1 MMFLYNSKIM
11 KLSDMINKL
20 LNKAF
25 HSPLSWRGVGSEAA
39 IILAML
45 SIPVHAQDFKFD
57 ELTYTKETSS
67 FKLNAPSKAKSVKV
81 YIYDQGVGGEAI
93 QTVKMKRTGT
103 DLWTADVKGDLKGKF
118 YTFQVQTRKQT
129 MKETPGVFA
138 KAVAVN
144 GRRAAVVDM
153 AETNPEGWNNDKR
166 PLTKSP
172 ADLVIY
178 EMHHRDFSISPTSGL
193 KHKSKYLALTEPKA
207 VYYLKNLGV
216 NAIHILPSF
225 DYASVDESKPDVP
238 QYNWGYDP
246 LNYNV
251 PEGSYATD
259 ATCPVARIK
268 EFKQMVQTLHNAGI
282 RVILDVV
289 YNHTFNIDESNFNL
303 TYPGYYYRTTKDG
316 KISDGSGCG
325 NETASEK
332 PLMRQFMIESVLYW
346 AKEYHIDGFRFD
358 LMGIHDIETMNLI
371 RKALDEVDPNI
382 YMYGE
387 GWSAGSCAY
396 PEEKLAMKANTRQ
409 LDRIGAFCDDMRDAI
424 RGPFNDDHKTAFLG
438 AVAGNEESIKFG
450 IAGCIDHPQIDITKV
465 NYSKAPWANSP
476 AQKISYIS
484 CHDDMCVVDRLKAS
498 IPGIT
503 TDELIRLDLLG
514 QTAVFTAQG
523 VPFIYA
529 GEEVLRDKKGVH
541 NSFKSPD
548 SINAIDW
555 TNKDRYPQVF
565 DYYRGLMELRR
576 NHPAF
581 RMSDADMVRRNL
593 EFIDAPSNV
602 VAFRLKNNANGDAW
616 KDIVVILNSNKTTRK
631 VVIPQGSWTAVCQ
644 DCQINLAGI
653 SAFEGNEAVVAPQE
667 ALILYR

>member
-1 MMFLYNSKIM
+1 MRMNKKI
-11 KLSDMINKL
+11 KITLFSLVLGTGTI
-20 LNKAF
+20 
-25 HSPLSWRGVGSEAA
+25 S
-39 IILAML
+39 
-45 SIPVHAQDFKFD
+45 AQTTFN
-57 ELTYTKETSS
+57 ELTYTKDVSS

-81 YIYDQGVGGEAI
+81 NIYNEGVGGTAVK
-93 QTVKMKRTGT
+93 TVKMKRTGADT
-103 DLWTADVKGDLKGKF
+103 WTADIPGDLKGLF
-118 YTFQVQTRKQT
+118 YTFQVQTGKKAMQ
-129 MKETPGVFA
+129 ETPGVFA

-144 GRRAAVVDM
+144 GRRAAIVDM
-153 AETNPEGWNNDKR
+153 GETNPEGWDNDRR

-172 ADLVIY
+172 VDLVIY

-193 KHKSKYLALTEPKA
+193 KNKGKFLALTEPKA

-216 NAIHILPSF
+216 NAVHLLPSF

-251 PEGSYATD
+251 PEGSYSTD
-259 ATCPVARIK
+259 ATCPVTRIR
-268 EFKQMVQTLHNAGI
+268 EFKQMVQALHKAGI

-289 YNHTFNIDESNFNL
+289 YNHTFNIEESNFNL
-303 TYPGYYYRTTKDG
+303 TYPGYYFRTTADG

-387 GWSAGSCAY
+387 GWSAGTCAY
-396 PEEKLAMKANTRQ
+396 PAEKLAMKANTRQ

-424 RGPFNDDHKTAFLG
+424 RGPFNDDHKAAFLG
-438 AVAGNEESIKFG
+438 AIPGNEESIRFG
-450 IAGCIDHPQIDITKV
+450 IAGCIDHPQIDMSKV

-476 AQKISYIS
+476 AQMISYIS

-514 QTAVFTAQG
+514 QTMVFTSQG

-548 SINAIDW
+548 YINAIDW

-581 RMSDADMVRRNL
+581 RMADASMVRQHL
-593 EFIDAPSNV
+593 EFIPTSDCTIC
-602 VAFRLKNNANGDAW
+602 FRLKDNANGDSW
-616 KDIVVILNSNKTTRK
+616 QDIIVILNASKKAQK
-631 VVIPQGSWTAVCQ
+631 VAIPEGCWTSVCEGGI
-644 DCQINLAGI
+644 INLAGI
-653 SAFEGNEAVVAPQE
+653 AEYKGKEINVAPQE
-667 ALILYR
+667 AIIIHR

>member
-1 MMFLYNSKIM
+1 MRMNKIIKITLFSM
-11 KLSDMINKL
+11 VLGTGTIS
-20 LNKAF
+20 
-25 HSPLSWRGVGSEAA
+25 
-39 IILAML
+39 
-45 SIPVHAQDFKFD
+45 AQTTFD
-57 ELTYTKETSS
+57 ELTYTKEVSS

-81 YIYDQGVGGEAI
+81 NIYNKGVGGEVLK
-93 QTVKMKRTGT
+93 TVKMKRTGT
-103 DLWTADVKGDLKGKF
+103 DQWTADIPGDLKGLY
-118 YTFQVQTRKQT
+118 YTFQVQTGKKAMQ
-129 MKETPGVFA
+129 ETPGVFA

-144 GRRAAVVDM
+144 GRRAAIVDM
-153 AETNPEGWNNDKR
+153 GETNPEGWDNDRR

-172 ADLVIY
+172 VDLVIY

-193 KHKSKYLALTEPKA
+193 KNKGKFLALTEPKA

-216 NAIHILPSF
+216 NAVHLLPSF

-251 PEGSYATD
+251 PEGSYSTD
-259 ATCPVARIK
+259 ATCPVARIR
-268 EFKQMVQTLHNAGI
+268 EFKQMVQALHKAGI

-289 YNHTFNIDESNFNL
+289 YNHTFNIEESNFNL
-303 TYPGYYYRTTKDG
+303 TYPGYYFRTTANG

-396 PEEKLAMKANTRQ
+396 PVEKLAMKANTRQ

-424 RGPFNDDHKTAFLG
+424 RGPFNDDHKAAFLG
-438 AVAGNEESIKFG
+438 AIPGNEESIRFG
-450 IAGCIDHPQIDITKV
+450 IAGCIDHPQIDMSKV

-476 AQKISYIS
+476 AQMISYIS

-514 QTAVFTAQG
+514 QTMVFTSQG

-548 SINAIDW
+548 YINAIDW

-581 RMSDADMVRRNL
+581 RMADASMVRQHL
-593 EFIDAPSNV
+593 EFIPTSDCTIC
-602 VAFRLKNNANGDAW
+602 FRLKDNANGDSW
-616 KDIVVILNSNKTTRK
+616 QDIIVILNASKKAQK
-631 VVIPQGSWTAVCQ
+631 VAIPEGCWTSVCEGGI
-644 DCQINLAGI
+644 INLAGI
-653 SAFEGNEAVVAPQE
+653 AEYKGKEINVAPQE
-667 ALILYR
+667 AIIIHR

>member
-1 MMFLYNSKIM
+1 QTTFN
-11 KLSDMINKL
+11 
-20 LNKAF
+20 
-25 HSPLSWRGVGSEAA
+25 
-39 IILAML
+39 
-45 SIPVHAQDFKFD
+45 
-57 ELTYTKETSS
+57 ELTYTKEVSS

-81 YIYDQGVGGEAI
+81 NIYNKGVGGEVLK
-93 QTVKMKRTGT
+93 TVKMKRTGT
-103 DLWTADVKGDLKGKF
+103 DQWTADIPGDLKGLY
-118 YTFQVQTRKQT
+118 YTFQVQTGRKAMQ
-129 MKETPGVFA
+129 ETPGVFA

-144 GRRAAVVDM
+144 GRRAAIVDM
-153 AETNPEGWNNDKR
+153 GETNPEGWDNDRR

-172 ADLVIY
+172 VDLVIY

-193 KHKSKYLALTEPKA
+193 KNKGKFLALTEPKA

-216 NAIHILPSF
+216 NAVHLLPSF

-251 PEGSYATD
+251 PEGSYSTD
-259 ATCPVARIK
+259 ASCPVARIR
-268 EFKQMVQTLHNAGI
+268 EFKQMVQALHKAGI

-289 YNHTFNIDESNFNL
+289 YNHTFNIEESNFNL
-303 TYPGYYYRTTKDG
+303 TYPGYYFRTTADG

-358 LMGIHDIETMNLI
+358 LMGIHDIGTMNLI

-387 GWSAGSCAY
+387 GWSAGTCAY
-396 PEEKLAMKANTRQ
+396 PVEKLAMKANTRQ

-424 RGPFNDDHKTAFLG
+424 RGPFNDDHKAAFLG
-438 AVAGNEESIKFG
+438 AVPGNEESIRFG
-450 IAGCIDHPQIDITKV
+450 IAGCIDHPQIDMSKV

-476 AQKISYIS
+476 AQMISYIS

-514 QTAVFTAQG
+514 QTMVFTSQG

-548 SINAIDW
+548 YINAIDW

-581 RMSDADMVRRNL
+581 RMADASMVRQHL
-593 EFIDAPSNV
+593 EFIPTSDCTIC
-602 VAFRLKNNANGDAW
+602 FRLKDNANGDSW
-616 KDIVVILNSNKTTRK
+616 QDIIVILNASKKAQK
-631 VVIPQGSWTAVCQ
+631 VAIPEGCWTSVCEGGI
-644 DCQINLAGI
+644 INLAGI
-653 SAFEGNEAVVAPQE
+653 AEYKGKEINVAPQE
-667 ALILYR
+667 AIIIHR

>member
-1 MMFLYNSKIM
+1 M
-11 KLSDMINKL
+11 KLSKIFKGKNIL
-20 LNKAF
+20 A
-25 HSPLSWRGVGSEAA
+25 PLSLGEGLGVRLLFFLLPCNMS
-39 IILAML
+39 
-45 SIPVHAQDFKFD
+45 AQTTFN
-57 ELTYTKETSS
+57 EMTYTKEVSS

-81 YIYDQGVGGEAI
+81 YIYNKGVGGEVLK
-93 QTVKMKRTGT
+93 TVKMKRNGT
-103 DLWTADVKGDLKGKF
+103 DQWTADIPGDLKGLF
-118 YTFQVQTRKQT
+118 YTFQVQTGRKAMQ
-129 MKETPGVFA
+129 ETPGVFA

-144 GRRAAVVDM
+144 GRRAAIVDM
-153 AETNPEGWNNDKR
+153 GETNPEGWDNDRR

-172 ADLVIY
+172 VDLVIY

-193 KHKSKYLALTEPKA
+193 KNKGKFLALTEPKA

-216 NAIHILPSF
+216 NAVHLLPSF

-251 PEGSYATD
+251 PEGSYSTD
-259 ATCPVARIK
+259 ASCPVARIR
-268 EFKQMVQTLHNAGI
+268 EFKQMVQALHKAGI

-289 YNHTFNIDESNFNL
+289 YNHTFNIEESNFNL
-303 TYPGYYYRTTKDG
+303 TYPGYYFRTTANG

-387 GWSAGSCAY
+387 GWSAGTCAY
-396 PEEKLAMKANTRQ
+396 PVEKLAMKANTRQ

-424 RGPFNDDHKTAFLG
+424 RGPFNDDHKAAFLG
-438 AVAGNEESIKFG
+438 AIPGNEESIRFG
-450 IAGCIDHPQIDITKV
+450 IAGCIDHPQIDMSKV

-476 AQKISYIS
+476 AQMISYIS

-514 QTAVFTAQG
+514 QTMVFTSQG

-541 NSFKSPD
+541 NSYKSPD
-548 SINAIDW
+548 YINAIDW

-576 NHPAF
+576 NHPAL
-581 RMSDADMVRRNL
+581 RMADASMVRQHL
-593 EFIDAPSNV
+593 EFIPTSDCTIC
-602 VAFRLKNNANGDAW
+602 FRLKDNANGDSW
-616 KDIVVILNSNKTTRK
+616 QDIIVILNASKKAQK
-631 VVIPQGSWTAVCQ
+631 VAIPEGCWTSVCEGGI
-644 DCQINLAGI
+644 INLAGI
-653 SAFEGNEAVVAPQE
+653 AEYKGKEINVAPQE
-667 ALILYR
+667 AIIIHR

>member
-1 MMFLYNSKIM
+1 M
-11 KLSDMINKL
+11 KLSKIFKGKNIL
-20 LNKAF
+20 A
-25 HSPLSWRGVGSEAA
+25 PLSLGEGLGVRLLFFLLPCNMS
-39 IILAML
+39 
-45 SIPVHAQDFKFD
+45 AQTTFN
-57 ELTYTKETSS
+57 EMTYTKEVSS
-67 FKLNAPSKAKSVKV
+67 FKLNAPSRAKSVKV
-81 YIYDQGVGGEAI
+81 YIYNKGVGGEVLK
-93 QTVKMKRTGT
+93 TVKMKRNGA
-103 DLWTADVKGDLKGKF
+103 DQWTADIPGDLKGLF
-118 YTFQVQTRKQT
+118 YTFQVQTGRKAMQ
-129 MKETPGVFA
+129 ETPGVFA

-144 GRRAAVVDM
+144 GRRAAIVDM
-153 AETNPEGWNNDKR
+153 GETNPEGWDNDRR

-172 ADLVIY
+172 VDLVIY

-193 KHKSKYLALTEPKA
+193 KNKGKFLALTEPKA

-216 NAIHILPSF
+216 NAVHLLPSF

-251 PEGSYATD
+251 PEGSYSTD
-259 ATCPVARIK
+259 ASCPMARIR
-268 EFKQMVQTLHNAGI
+268 EFKQMVQALHKAGI

-289 YNHTFNIDESNFNL
+289 YNHTFNIEESNFNL
-303 TYPGYYYRTTKDG
+303 TYPGYYFRTTADG

-387 GWSAGSCAY
+387 GWSAGTCAY
-396 PEEKLAMKANTRQ
+396 PVEKLAMKANTRQ

-424 RGPFNDDHKTAFLG
+424 RGPFNDDHKAAFLG
-438 AVAGNEESIKFG
+438 AVPGNEESIRFG
-450 IAGCIDHPQIDITKV
+450 IAGCIDHPQIDMSKV

-476 AQKISYIS
+476 AQMISYIS

-514 QTAVFTAQG
+514 QTMVFTSQG

-581 RMSDADMVRRNL
+581 RMADASMVRQHL
-593 EFIDAPSNV
+593 EFIPTSDCTIC
-602 VAFRLKNNANGDAW
+602 FRLKDNANGDSW
-616 KDIVVILNSNKTTRK
+616 QDIIVILNASKKAQK
-631 VVIPQGSWTAVCQ
+631 VAIPEGCWTSVCEGGI
-644 DCQINLAGI
+644 INLAGI
-653 SAFEGNEAVVAPQE
+653 AEYKGKEINVAPQE
-667 ALILYR
+667 AIIIHR

>member
-1 MMFLYNSKIM
+1 MRMNKKIKITLVSM
-11 KLSDMINKL
+11 VLGTGTIS
-20 LNKAF
+20 
-25 HSPLSWRGVGSEAA
+25 
-39 IILAML
+39 
-45 SIPVHAQDFKFD
+45 AQTTFD
-57 ELTYTKETSS
+57 ELTYTKEVSS

-81 YIYDQGVGGEAI
+81 NIYNKGVGGEVLK
-93 QTVKMKRTGT
+93 TVKMKRTGA
-103 DLWTADVKGDLKGKF
+103 DQWTADIPGDLKGLF
-118 YTFQVQTRKQT
+118 YTFQVQTGRKAMQ
-129 MKETPGVFA
+129 ETPGVFA

-144 GRRAAVVDM
+144 GRRAAIVDM
-153 AETNPEGWNNDKR
+153 GETNPEGWDNDRR

-172 ADLVIY
+172 VDLVIY

-193 KHKSKYLALTEPKA
+193 KNKGKFLALTEPKA

-216 NAIHILPSF
+216 NAVHLLPSF

-251 PEGSYATD
+251 PEGSYSTD
-259 ATCPVARIK
+259 ASCPVARIR
-268 EFKQMVQTLHNAGI
+268 EFKQMVQALHKAGI

-289 YNHTFNIDESNFNL
+289 YNHTFNIEESNFNL
-303 TYPGYYYRTTKDG
+303 TYPGYYFRTTANG

-387 GWSAGSCAY
+387 GWSAGTCAY
-396 PEEKLAMKANTRQ
+396 PVEKLAMKANTRQ

-424 RGPFNDDHKTAFLG
+424 RGPFNDDHKAAFLG
-438 AVAGNEESIKFG
+438 AIPGNEESIRFG
-450 IAGCIDHPQIDITKV
+450 IAGCIDHPQIDMSKV

-476 AQKISYIS
+476 AQMISYIS

-514 QTAVFTAQG
+514 QTMVFTSQG

-548 SINAIDW
+548 YINAIDW

-581 RMSDADMVRRNL
+581 RMADASMVRQHL
-593 EFIDAPSNV
+593 EFIPTSDCTIC
-602 VAFRLKNNANGDAW
+602 FRLKDNANGDSW
-616 KDIVVILNSNKTTRK
+616 QDIIVILNASKKAQK
-631 VVIPQGSWTAVCQ
+631 VAIPEGCWTSVCEGGI
-644 DCQINLAGI
+644 INLAGI
-653 SAFEGNEAVVAPQE
+653 AEYKGKEINVAPQE
-667 ALILYR
+667 AIIIHR

>member
-1 MMFLYNSKIM
+1 M
-11 KLSDMINKL
+11 KLSKIFKGKNIL
-20 LNKAF
+20 A
-25 HSPLSWRGVGSEAA
+25 PLSLGEGLGVRLLFFLLPCNMS
-39 IILAML
+39 
-45 SIPVHAQDFKFD
+45 AQTTFN
-57 ELTYTKETSS
+57 EMTYTKDVSS

-81 YIYDQGVGGEAI
+81 NIYNKGVGGEVLK
-93 QTVKMKRTGT
+93 TVRMKRTGA
-103 DLWTADVKGDLKGKF
+103 DQWTADIPGDLKGLY
-118 YTFQVQTRKQT
+118 YTFQVQTGKKAMQ
-129 MKETPGVFA
+129 ETPGVFA

-144 GRRAAVVDM
+144 GRRAAIVDM
-153 AETNPEGWNNDKR
+153 GETNPEGWDNDRR

-172 ADLVIY
+172 VDLVIY

-193 KHKSKYLALTEPKA
+193 KNKGKFLALTEPKA

-216 NAIHILPSF
+216 NAVHLLPSF

-251 PEGSYATD
+251 PEGSYSTD
-259 ATCPVARIK
+259 ASCPVARIR
-268 EFKQMVQTLHNAGI
+268 EFKQMVQALHKAGI

-289 YNHTFNIDESNFNL
+289 YNHTFNIEESNFNL
-303 TYPGYYYRTTKDG
+303 TYPGYYFRTTADG

-387 GWSAGSCAY
+387 GWSAGTCAY
-396 PEEKLAMKANTRQ
+396 PVEKLAMKANTRQ

-424 RGPFNDDHKTAFLG
+424 RGPFNDDHKAAFLG
-438 AVAGNEESIKFG
+438 AIPGNEESIRFG
-450 IAGCIDHPQIDITKV
+450 IAGCIDHPQIDMSKV

-476 AQKISYIS
+476 AQMISYIS

-514 QTAVFTAQG
+514 QSMVFTSQG

-529 GEEVLRDKKGVH
+529 GEKVLRDKKGVH

-548 SINAIDW
+548 YINAIDW

-581 RMSDADMVRRNL
+581 RMADASMVRQHL
-593 EFIDAPSNV
+593 EFIPTSDCTIC
-602 VAFRLKNNANGDAW
+602 FRLKDNANGDSW
-616 KDIVVILNSNKTTRK
+616 QDIIVILNASKKAQK
-631 VVIPQGSWTAVCQ
+631 VAIPEGCWTSVCEGGI
-644 DCQINLAGI
+644 INLAGI
-653 SAFEGNEAVVAPQE
+653 AEYKGKEINVAPQE
-667 ALILYR
+667 AIIIHR

>member
-1 MMFLYNSKIM
+1 MRMNKKIKITLVSM
-11 KLSDMINKL
+11 VLGTGTIS
-20 LNKAF
+20 
-25 HSPLSWRGVGSEAA
+25 
-39 IILAML
+39 
-45 SIPVHAQDFKFD
+45 AQTTFD
-57 ELTYTKETSS
+57 ELTYTKEVSS

-81 YIYDQGVGGEAI
+81 YIYNKGVGGEVLK
-93 QTVKMKRTGT
+93 TVRMKRTGA
-103 DLWTADVKGDLKGKF
+103 DQWTADIPGDLKGLF
-118 YTFQVQTRKQT
+118 YTFQVQTGKKAMQ
-129 MKETPGVFA
+129 ETPGVFA

-144 GRRAAVVDM
+144 GRRAAIVDM
-153 AETNPEGWNNDKR
+153 GETNPEGWDNDRR

-172 ADLVIY
+172 VDLVIY

-193 KHKSKYLALTEPKA
+193 KNKGKFLALTEPKA

-216 NAIHILPSF
+216 NAVHLLPSF

-251 PEGSYATD
+251 PEGSYSTD
-259 ATCPVARIK
+259 ATCPVTRIR
-268 EFKQMVQTLHNAGI
+268 EFKQMVQALHKAGI

-289 YNHTFNIDESNFNL
+289 YNHTFNIEESNFNL
-303 TYPGYYYRTTKDG
+303 TYPGYYFRTTADG

-387 GWSAGSCAY
+387 GWSAGTCAY
-396 PEEKLAMKANTRQ
+396 PVEKLAMKANTRQ

-424 RGPFNDDHKTAFLG
+424 RGPFNDDHKAAFLG
-438 AVAGNEESIKFG
+438 AIPGNEESIRFG
-450 IAGCIDHPQIDITKV
+450 IAGCIDHPQIDMSKV

-476 AQKISYIS
+476 AQMISYIS

-514 QTAVFTAQG
+514 QTMVFTSQG

-529 GEEVLRDKKGVH
+529 GEEVLRNKKGVH
-541 NSFKSPD
+541 NSYKSPD
-548 SINAIDW
+548 YINAIDW

-581 RMSDADMVRRNL
+581 RMSDASMVRQHL
-593 EFIDAPSNV
+593 EFIPTSDCTIC
-602 VAFRLKNNANGDAW
+602 FRLKDNANGDSW
-616 KDIVVILNSNKTTRK
+616 QDIIVILNASKKAQK
-631 VVIPQGSWTAVCQ
+631 VAIPEGCWTSVCEGGI
-644 DCQINLAGI
+644 INLAGI
-653 SAFEGNEAVVAPQE
+653 AEYKGKEINVAPQE
-667 ALILYR
+667 AIIIHR

>member
-1 MMFLYNSKIM
+1 MS
-11 KLSDMINKL
+11 
-20 LNKAF
+20 
-25 HSPLSWRGVGSEAA
+25 
-39 IILAML
+39 
-45 SIPVHAQDFKFD
+45 AQTTFN
-57 ELTYTKETSS
+57 EMTYTKEVSS

-81 YIYDQGVGGEAI
+81 YIYNKGVGGEVLK
-93 QTVKMKRTGT
+93 TVRMKRTGT
-103 DLWTADVKGDLKGKF
+103 DQWTADIPGDLKGLY
-118 YTFQVQTRKQT
+118 YTFQVQTGKKAMQ
-129 MKETPGVFA
+129 ETPGVFA

-144 GRRAAVVDM
+144 GRRAAIVDM
-153 AETNPEGWNNDKR
+153 GETKPEGWDNDRR

-172 ADLVIY
+172 VDLVIY

-193 KHKSKYLALTEPKA
+193 KNKGKFLALTEPKA

-216 NAIHILPSF
+216 NAVHLLPSF

-251 PEGSYATD
+251 PEGSYSTD
-259 ATCPVARIK
+259 ASCPVARIR
-268 EFKQMVQTLHNAGI
+268 EFKQMVQALHKAGI

-289 YNHTFNIDESNFNL
+289 YNHTFNIEESNFNL
-303 TYPGYYYRTTKDG
+303 TYPGYYFRTTADG

-387 GWSAGSCAY
+387 GWSAGTCAY
-396 PEEKLAMKANTRQ
+396 PVEKLAMKANTRQ

-424 RGPFNDDHKTAFLG
+424 RGPFNDDHKAAFLG
-438 AVAGNEESIKFG
+438 AIPGNEESIRFG
-450 IAGCIDHPQIDITKV
+450 IAGCIDHPQIDMSKV

-476 AQKISYIS
+476 AQMISYIS

-514 QTAVFTAQG
+514 QTMVFTSQG

-541 NSFKSPD
+541 NSYKSPD

-581 RMSDADMVRRNL
+581 RMADASMVRQHL
-593 EFIDAPSNV
+593 EFIPTSDCTIC
-602 VAFRLKNNANGDAW
+602 FRLKDNANGDSW
-616 KDIVVILNSNKTTRK
+616 QDIIVILNASKKAQK
-631 VVIPQGSWTAVCQ
+631 VAIPEGCWTSVCEGGI
-644 DCQINLAGI
+644 INLAGI
-653 SAFEGNEAVVAPQE
+653 AEYKGKEINVAPQE
-667 ALILYR
+667 AIIIHR

>member
-1 MMFLYNSKIM
+1 MRMNKKIKITLVSM
-11 KLSDMINKL
+11 VLGTGTIS
-20 LNKAF
+20 
-25 HSPLSWRGVGSEAA
+25 
-39 IILAML
+39 
-45 SIPVHAQDFKFD
+45 AQTTFD
-57 ELTYTKETSS
+57 ELTYTKEVSS

-81 YIYDQGVGGEAI
+81 NIYNKGVGGEVLK
-93 QTVKMKRTGT
+93 TVKMKRTGA
-103 DLWTADVKGDLKGKF
+103 DQWTADIPGDLKGLY
-118 YTFQVQTRKQT
+118 YTFQVQTGRKAMQ
-129 MKETPGVFA
+129 ETPGVFA

-144 GRRAAVVDM
+144 GRRAAIVDM
-153 AETNPEGWNNDKR
+153 GETNPEGWDNDRR

-172 ADLVIY
+172 VDLVIY

-193 KHKSKYLALTEPKA
+193 KNKGKFLALTEPKA

-216 NAIHILPSF
+216 NAVHLLPSF

-251 PEGSYATD
+251 PEGSYSTD
-259 ATCPVARIK
+259 ASCPVARIR
-268 EFKQMVQTLHNAGI
+268 EFKQMVQALHKAGI

-289 YNHTFNIDESNFNL
+289 YNHTFNIEESNFNL
-303 TYPGYYYRTTKDG
+303 TYPGYYFRTTADG

-387 GWSAGSCAY
+387 GWSAGTCAY
-396 PEEKLAMKANTRQ
+396 PAEKLAMKANTRQ

-424 RGPFNDDHKTAFLG
+424 RGPFNDDHKAAFLG
-438 AVAGNEESIKFG
+438 AIPGNEESIRFG
-450 IAGCIDHPQIDITKV
+450 IAGCIDHPQIDMSKV

-476 AQKISYIS
+476 AQMISYIS

-514 QTAVFTAQG
+514 QTMVFTSQG

-541 NSFKSPD
+541 NSYKSPD

-581 RMSDADMVRRNL
+581 RMADASMVRQHL
-593 EFIDAPSNV
+593 EFIPTSDCTIC
-602 VAFRLKNNANGDAW
+602 FRLKDNANGDSW
-616 KDIVVILNSNKTTRK
+616 QDIIVILNASKKAQK
-631 VVIPQGSWTAVCQ
+631 VAIPEGCWTSVCEGGI
-644 DCQINLAGI
+644 INLAGI
-653 SAFEGNEAVVAPQE
+653 AEYKGKEINVAPQE
-667 ALILYR
+667 AIIIHR